1 MEITDIV
8 VQLIEGG
15 RTKRKI
21 RENLTIKRG
30 GRPKITHFWSPYKRA
45 YGKKRKRKR
54 KKKKK
59 RKKEEEQSKGMNLWG
74 LVWNLSME

>member
-1 MEITDIV
+1 M
-8 VQLIEGG
+8 QLIERG
-15 RTKRKI
+15 RTIRQI

-30 GRPKITHFWSPYKRA
+30 GRPKITHFWSPNKRE
-45 YGKKRKRKR
+45 YGKKRKR

-59 RKKEEEQSKGMNLWG
+59 KKKTRKKEEEQSKGMDLWS